1 MCALYYWEEVTDKL
15 KLHLPA
21 GNTSAGVIVIN
32 LILVYKPI
40 QKNLVVLLHHVSY
53 THIVEVHSDGFS
65 MPVCSIYQKH
75 YFVGG
80 YVFNFLYIYL
90 YVLYLYVMCTKETLC
105 NIFRIFYMAGI
116 LYRLVSLCGFS
127 SVLILSFPKHS

>member
-21 GNTSAGVIVIN
+21 CNTSAGVIVIN

-90 YVLYLYVMCTKETLC
+90 YVVPICYVYKRNTLYIFLEYSIWLGYYIDWYLC
-105 NIFRIFYMAGI
+105 A
-116 LYRLVSLCGFS
+116 VSLVC
-127 SVLILSFPKHS
+127 